1 MFLFNDLEYIVHVY
15 RLCLN
20 PSKYLI
26 LFFYPKDNTP
36 GCTLEACSFRD
47 HQSDFSD
54 LNAVIVGVSKDSEK
68 SHEKFVDKFNLPYEL
83 IADEDLKLVNA
94 FGVLKEKNMFGKKYM
109 GIERSTFLI
118 DPNGKILQ
126 SWRKVKVLGHTKE
139 ILEELRNL

>member
-1 MFLFNDLEYIVHVY
+1 MLNTGDQIPDLGLKSTEG
-15 RLCLN
+15 
-20 PSKYLI
+20 KYLI

-94 FGVLKEKNMFGKKYM
+94 
-109 GIERSTFLI
+109 
-118 DPNGKILQ
+118 
-126 SWRKVKVLGHTKE
+126 
-139 ILEELRNL
+139 

>member
-1 MFLFNDLEYIVHVY
+1 MLNTGDQIPDLGLKSTEG
-15 RLCLN
+15 
-20 PSKYLI
+20 KYLI

>member
-1 MFLFNDLEYIVHVY
+1 MLNTGDQIPDLGLKSTEG
-15 RLCLN
+15 
-20 PSKYLI
+20 KYLI

-118 DPNGKILQ
+118 GPNGKILQ